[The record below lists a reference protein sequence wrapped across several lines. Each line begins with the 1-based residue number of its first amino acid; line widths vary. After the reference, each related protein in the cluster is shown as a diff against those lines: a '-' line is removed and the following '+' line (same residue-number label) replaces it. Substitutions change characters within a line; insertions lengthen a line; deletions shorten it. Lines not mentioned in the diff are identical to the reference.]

1 MQEMGPR
8 EVKDALYEQFARLG
22 KAAGSPKRLEIL
34 DLLRQGE
41 RSVDGIAAATDLG
54 LTTASAHLQL
64 LRQARLVA
72 PRKEGTRVFYRIADE
87 TVSHFMNALQELAR
101 ARLTE
106 VEQTVRTYFTA
117 RNALDPVGRDEL
129 LRRVDSGEV
138 MLLDVRP
145 VEEFAAGH
153 IRGAV
158 SIPLEELSARLDE
171 LPADLEIVAYCRG
184 PYCLMARDAIELL
197 HASGRRARRLED
209 GYPEWQAAGLPVE
222 RGGSRGSLAT

>member
-1 MQEMGPR
+1 MQDLGPR

-22 KAAGSPKRLEIL
+22 KAAGNPKRLEIL

-41 RSVDGIAAATDLG
+41 RSVDGIATATDLG

-72 PRKEGTRVFYRIADE
+72 TRKEGTRVFYRIADE
-87 TVSHFMNALQELAR
+87 TVSHFMNALQELAH

-117 RNALDPVGRDEL
+117 RDALDPVGRDEL
-129 LRRVDSGEV
+129 LRRIDSGDV
-138 MLLDVRP
+138 TLLDVRP

-158 SIPLEELSARLDE
+158 SIPLDELAARLDE
-171 LPADLEIVAYCRG
+171 LPADREVVAYCRG
-184 PYCLMARDAIELL
+184 PYCVLAPQSIELL
-197 HASGRRARRLED
+197 RTAGRRARRLQD
-209 GYPEWQAAGLPVE
+209 GFPEWQLAGLPVE
-222 RGGSRGSLAT
+222 QGVGI

>member
-1 MQEMGPR
+1 MQDLGPR

-41 RSVDGIAAATDLG
+41 RSVDGIAAATGLG

-72 PRKEGTRVFYRIADE
+72 TRKEGTRVFYRIADE

-106 VEQTVRTYFTA
+106 VEQTARAYFTA
-117 RNALDPVGRDEL
+117 RDALDPIGRDEL
-129 LRRVDSGEV
+129 VRRIDSGEV

-158 SIPLEELSARLDE
+158 SIPLEALAARLDE
-171 LPADLEIVAYCRG
+171 LPMDLEIVAYCRG
-184 PYCLMARDAIELL
+184 PYCVLAPQSIGLL
-197 HASGRRARRLED
+197 RASGRRARRFEE
-209 GYPEWQAAGLPVE
+209 GFPEWQLAGLPVE
-222 RGGSRGSLAT
+222 QGA

>member
-41 RSVDGIAAATDLG
+41 RSVDGIAAATGLG

-72 PRKEGTRVFYRIADE
+72 TRKEGTRVFYRIADE
-87 TVSHFMNALQELAR
+87 AVSHFMDALQELAR
-101 ARLTE
+101 TRLTE

-117 RNALDPVGRDEL
+117 RDALDPIGRDEL
-129 LRRVDSGEV
+129 LRRLDSGDV

-171 LPADLEIVAYCRG
+171 LPVDLEIVAYCRG
-184 PYCLMARDAIELL
+184 PYCVLAPQSIELL
-197 HASGRRARRLED
+197 RASGRSARRFE
-209 GYPEWQAAGLPVE
+209 GGFPEWQLAGLPVE
-222 RGGSRGSLAT
+222 PVVGA

>member
-1 MQEMGPR
+1 MQDLGPR

-72 PRKEGTRVFYRIADE
+72 TRKEGTRVFYRITDE

-117 RNALDPVGRDEL
+117 RDALDPIARDEL
-129 LRRVDSGEV
+129 LRRMDSGDV
-138 MLLDVRP
+138 MVLDVRP

-171 LPADLEIVAYCRG
+171 LPVDLEIVAYCRG
-184 PYCLMARDAIELL
+184 PYCVLAPQSIELL
-197 HASGRRARRLED
+197 QASGRRARRLYD
-209 GYPEWQAAGLPVE
+209 GFPEWQLAGLPVE
-222 RGGSRGSLAT
+222 QGI